1 MDALSLFTLALQLGP
16 EWKVTDCELDPQA
29 RRLTLKVDFMS
40 GSKFAAPGAAHQL
53 LCPVHDTVEKR
64 WRHLNFFQYETEL
77 VARVPRVKTPDGQV
91 VQVAVAWARPGSGFT
106 LLFEALAMLLC
117 REMPVKDAA
126 EFLGEED
133 TRLWRVVKHYVEEA
147 EAKAS
152 WALVTRVLVD
162 ETSARRGHRYVT
174 SVVDADTRK
183 LLFMAEGRTADTLG
197 QFVEALGAHGGR
209 PEQIEFVSMD
219 MSVAYQAGA
228 REYLPKARI
237 VFDHFHIMQLAG
249 VALDEVRKALRR
261 EGTDLTGALWAI
273 RGNEWT
279 RTEEQITLRKALCA
293 QYPRLAR
300 AMLLRESLQDAL
312 AASDP
317 EVLRWWGARAMR
329 SRLEPFKKL
338 ARTIRAHWDGVVAFM
353 ETRLTNGLIEAIN
366 GILQVAKRMA
376 RGFRSFANFRAIALL
391 KAGRLNIAVPQ
402 LLPT

>member
-1 MDALSLFTLALQLGP
+1 MDARTLFALALQLGP
-16 EWKVTDCELDPQA
+16 EWKVADCVLDTQA
-29 RRLTLKVDFMS
+29 RRLTLKLDFVS

-64 WRHLNFFQYETEL
+64 WRHLDFFQYQTEL
-77 VARVPRVKTPDGQV
+77 VARVPRVKTPEDQV
-91 VQVAVAWARPGSGFT
+91 VMVAVPWARPGSGFT

-126 EFLGEED
+126 DLLREED
-133 TRLWRVVKHYVEEA
+133 TRLWRLLKHYVEEA
-147 EAKAS
+147 EARES
-152 WALVTRVLVD
+152 WALVSRVLVD

-183 LLFMAEGRTADTLG
+183 LLFMTEGRGADTLA
-197 QFVEALGAHGGR
+197 QFVAALRTHGGH

-219 MSVAYQAGA
+219 MSAAYQAGA
-228 REYLPKARI
+228 REHLPKARI
-237 VFDHFHIMQLAG
+237 VFDHFHIMQMAG
-249 VALDEVRKALRR
+249 TALDEVRQALRR
-261 EGTDLTGALWAI
+261 EGEDLTGALWVI

-279 RTEEQITLRKALCA
+279 RTDEQIALRKALCA

-312 AASDP
+312 AGSEP
-317 EVLRWWGARAMR
+317 EVLRWWVTRALR

-338 ARTIRAHWDGVVAFM
+338 ARSIRAHWEGIVAFM

-366 GILQVAKRMA
+366 GLLQVAKRMA

-391 KAGRLNIAVPQ
+391 KVGKLDLALPP